1 MTCGYNRSQNYF
13 TALLFFFKQYH
24 ELLGGFP
31 GHTSEKESACQCSR
45 HKRCRF
51 EPWVGKILW
60 RRKWQPTSVSLP
72 GKFPGQRGAQWAA
85 VHGVAE
91 SQTRLSTYAHVHYV
105 GEKIRAVKSLHTFL
119 SSQEQLSPTWGEGGT
134 RHDPFYRKTGV
145 ILKIWI
151 MFVLALWR
159 MILLIDIK
167 TRFLFFWEVKEGQT
181 LNCGNRALWTGVSYL
196 LSHFFDSEPLKK
208 LLSQTFTLSH
218 PLFQSQLTRNVFQFL
233 GILWKYNLCCVFRN
247 MGTVTK
253 NTFE

>member
-1 MTCGYNRSQNYF
+1 MVKNPPANAGDIREAGSNPGLGRSPEEGNGNP
-13 TALLFFFKQYH
+13 LQYPC
-24 ELLGGFP
+24 L
-31 GHTSEKESACQCSR
+31 ESSMD
-45 HKRCRF
+45 
-51 EPWVGKILW
+51 
-60 RRKWQPTSVSLP
+60 
-72 GKFPGQRGAQWAA
+72 RGAQWTA

-91 SQTRLSTYAHVHYV
+91 SQTRLSTYAHMHYV

-119 SSQEQLSPTWGEGGT
+119 SSQEQLSPTCREGWT

-159 MILLIDIK
+159 MILLIDAK
-167 TRFLFFWEVKEGQT
+167 TRFLFFWEVKEGQA
-181 LNCGNRALWTGVSYL
+181 LNCGNRALQTGVSYL
-196 LSHFFDSEPLKK
+196 LSHFFDLEPLKK
-208 LLSQTFTLSH
+208 LLSQTFTHSH
-218 PLFQSQLTRNVFQFL
+218 PLFQSQTTRNVFQFW